1 MPKTASKKVEKPKL
15 LVLLDSHAIIHR
27 AYHALPEFSNSKGEP
42 TGALYGIATMLMK
55 IVTDL
60 KPDYIVATYDLPEKT
75 FRHEAYDDY
84 KAGRAKADDA
94 LVKQL
99 VSSRKLF
106 EAFGI
111 PMYDKPGFEAD
122 DMLGTIVAQVEDS
135 KSKTGNL
142 NIIIASGDMDTLQLV
157 KDKKVQVFTL
167 KKGIND
173 TILYDEDAVQTRF
186 GFGPELLP
194 DYKGL
199 RGDPSDNIIG
209 IAGIGEKTAT
219 TLIQTFGSI
228 EQIYKALKNSKTK
241 PKFKDAGV
249 TERIIK
255 LLEEGEEEAL
265 FSKTLATIRRD
276 APITFTLPT
285 KTFREGL
292 ESERIIAL
300 FKELEFRSLVTR
312 LEKVFSITPIAPVVG
327 ESEVDEVRLR
337 KARLALWLLDSDRT
351 NITLADILDYTKK
364 DSFEEAEHELTKILT
379 EKKLLYVY
387 NDIECAI
394 ILTILEMTKWGIKV
408 DSTYLKKL
416 SVEYHAEL
424 EILRK
429 EIYTSAGHEFNINS
443 PQQLGVV
450 LFDELKI
457 GEGKGVRMKKTEG
470 GARSTRESEL
480 MKLRE
485 HHPIVDKIFAYR
497 ELQKLLS
504 TYIDT
509 IPLLIGTDGR
519 VHATFNQAGAA
530 TGRFSSDNPNL
541 QNIPIRSESGKKIRN
556 AFVADKGYKLVS
568 FDYSQIELR
577 IAALMSEDTFMIK
590 VFKEGKDIHAAVAS
604 RVFGVGE
611 SEVTPEMRRRAK
623 IINFGILYGMGVN
636 ALRENLGTD
645 RKDAEV
651 FYQNYFAEFPT
662 IQNYLEGVKKNAY
675 AQGFTETLFG
685 RRRYFP
691 GLKSSMPF
699 VRAMAERMAINA
711 PIQGTAAD
719 CIKIAMRDV
728 TNMLEREKLTES
740 VHLVLQVHDELVYE
754 IEDKDVTR
762 ASALIEKAMG
772 QVIPQDF
779 LLHRVPVPL
788 EVHVAVGKNWGELK

>member
-1 MPKTASKKVEKPKL
+1 
-15 LVLLDSHAIIHR
+15 
-27 AYHALPEFSNSKGEP
+27 
-42 TGALYGIATMLMK
+42 
-55 IVTDL
+55 
-60 KPDYIVATYDLPEKT
+60 
-75 FRHEAYDDY
+75 
-84 KAGRAKADDA
+84 
-94 LVKQL
+94 
-99 VSSRKLF
+99 
-106 EAFGI
+106 
-111 PMYDKPGFEAD
+111 
-122 DMLGTIVAQVEDS
+122 
-135 KSKTGNL
+135 
-142 NIIIASGDMDTLQLV
+142 
-157 KDKKVQVFTL
+157 
-167 KKGIND
+167 
-173 TILYDEDAVQTRF
+173 
-186 GFGPELLP
+186 
-194 DYKGL
+194 
-199 RGDPSDNIIG
+199 
-209 IAGIGEKTAT
+209 
-219 TLIQTFGSI
+219 
-228 EQIYKALKNSKTK
+228 
-241 PKFKDAGV
+241 
-249 TERIIK
+249 
-255 LLEEGEEEAL
+255 
-265 FSKTLATIRRD
+265 
-276 APITFTLPT
+276 
-285 KTFREGL
+285 
-292 ESERIIAL
+292 
-300 FKELEFRSLVTR
+300 
-312 LEKVFSITPIAPVVG
+312 
-327 ESEVDEVRLR
+327 
-337 KARLALWLLDSDRT
+337 LALWLLDSDRT
-351 NITLADILDYTKK
+351 NITLTDILDYTKK
-364 DSFEEAEHELTKILT
+364 NSFEEAEHELTKILT

-394 ILTILEMTKWGIKV
+394 IPTIADMTKWGIKV
-408 DSTYLKKL
+408 DSAYLKKL

-509 IPLLIGTDGR
+509 IPLLIGSDGR

-645 RKDAEV
+645 RKDAEA

-728 TNMLEREKLTES
+728 ASMLEREKLTES

-754 IEDKDVTR
+754 IEEKDVAR

-788 EVHVAVGKNWGELK
+788 DVHVAEGKNWGELK

>member
-15 LVLLDSHAIIHR
+15 LVLLASHAIIHR